1 MFYLYIPA
9 TDSSTSDGTNLAIV
23 IAVPIV
29 ACVVV
34 AILTFL
40 LGVFIHRVFTRHC
53 KKRPQQQPLEPIYD
67 DIILNTTAVSTLPHY
82 SASHN
87 ATGEII
93 TTDNEAYDTA
103 RHVSTGHE
111 EIIVTN
117 PNEAYECTHTLLQ

>member
-1 MFYLYIPA
+1 MLSA
-9 TDSSTSDGTNLAIV
+9 GSSTSDGINLAIV

-40 LGVFIHRVFTRHC
+40 LGVFIHRVFTHHC

-67 DIILNTTAVSTLPHY
+67 DIILNTAAVSTLSPN

-87 ATGEII
+87 AIRDI
-93 TTDNEAYDTA
+93 ATTHNEAYNVAQRT
-103 RHVSTGHE
+103 STGHKE
-111 EIIVTN
+111 IVTN
-117 PNEAYECTHTLLQ
+117 PNEAYDIT